1 MAAKVLVTGASGFVA
16 QHLIL
21 QLLAKGYSVRGT
33 VRSMKRADE
42 VRSVLAQHDPRAKD
56 IEIVEADLS
65 SDAGWAEAAKGCEF
79 VQHVASP
86 FPAVHPKDENE
97 LIRPARDGALRVLKA
112 AKAAGARRVVM
123 TSSMAAI
130 AYGHGDNRAE
140 VSDETMWSN
149 PEGPD
154 NTPYTRSKTIAEHA
168 AWDYVNGLS
177 HGAEG
182 KGLELAVINPTGIL
196 GPALSKDVS
205 TSLEIPIRLLN
216 GKTPGLPRLG
226 FSFVDVR
233 DVAACHVAAMEIP
246 AAAGERFLAT
256 EGFMWFS
263 EAAAVLRE
271 AYPAYDA
278 KIPRRN
284 VPDWLLK
291 VMAVFQPIYKQTVTE
306 LGRTRKAS
314 NAKASRILGIKFRT
328 AKESLLA
335 SAESLIKLKVV

>member
-1 MAAKVLVTGASGFVA
+1 MARVLVTGASGFVA

-21 QLLAKGYSVRGT
+21 QLLAKGYGVRGT
-33 VRSMKRADE
+33 LRSMKRADE
-42 VRSVLAQHDPRAKD
+42 VRTVLAQHNPAARD
-56 IEIVEADLS
+56 IEFVEADLG
-65 SDAGWAEAAKGCEF
+65 SDAGWTEAVKGCEF

-112 AKAAGARRVVM
+112 AKAAGVKRVVM

-130 AYGHGDNRAE
+130 AYGHGDKRAE

-149 PEGPD
+149 PDGPD
-154 NTPYTRSKTIAEHA
+154 NTPYTKSKTIAERA
-168 AWDYVNGLS
+168 AWDYMNG
-177 HGAEG
+177 EG

-205 TSLEIPIRLLN
+205 TSLEIPIRLMN

-233 DVAACHVAAMEIP
+233 DVAECHVRAMEMP
-246 AAAGERFLAT
+246 EAAGERFLAT

-263 EAAAVLRE
+263 EAADVLRKE
-271 AYPAYDA
+271 FPAYDK
-278 KIPRRN
+278 KIPTRN

-291 VMAVFQPIYKQTVTE
+291 VMAIFQPIYKQTVTE
-306 LGRTRKAS
+306 LGRTRSAS
-314 NAKASRILGIKFRT
+314 NAKATRVLGVKFRT
-328 AKESLLA
+328 AKEALIS
-335 SAESLIKLKVV
+335 SAQSLIDLKVV

>member
-1 MAAKVLVTGASGFVA
+1 MARVLVTGASGFVA

-33 VRSMKRADE
+33 LRSMKRADE
-42 VRSVLAQHDPRAKD
+42 VRAVLAQHDPRAKD
-56 IEIVEADLS
+56 IELVEADLGA
-65 SDAGWAEAAKGCEF
+65 DAGWTEAVKGCEF

-86 FPAVHPKDENE
+86 FPAVHPKDEME
-97 LIRPARDGALRVLKA
+97 LIRPARDGALRVLRA
-112 AKAAGARRVVM
+112 AKAAGVKRVVM

-130 AYGHGDNRAE
+130 AYGHCDKRAE

-149 PEGPD
+149 PDGPD
-154 NTPYTRSKTIAEHA
+154 NTPYTKSKTIAERA
-168 AWDYVNGLS
+168 AWDYVAGKS
-177 HGAEG
+177 HGGEG

-205 TSLEIPIRLLN
+205 TSLEIPIRLMN

-233 DVAACHVAAMEIP
+233 DVAECHVKAMEIP
-246 AAAGERFLAT
+246 AAAGERFIAS
-256 EGFMWFS
+256 EDFVWFS
-263 EAAAVLRE
+263 EAAAMVRE
-271 AYPAYDA
+271 AFPAYDA
-278 KIPRRN
+278 KIPKRN

-306 LGRTRKAS
+306 LGRTRRANNTKAT
-314 NAKASRILGIKFRT
+314 RVLGVKFRT
-328 AKESLLA
+328 AKEALLS
-335 SAESLIKLKVV
+335 SAQSLIDLKVV

>member
-1 MAAKVLVTGASGFVA
+1 MARVLVTGASGFVA

-21 QLLAKGYSVRGT
+21 QLLAKGYGVRGT
-33 VRSMKRADE
+33 LRSMKRADE
-42 VRSVLAQHDPRAKD
+42 VRGVLAQHNPAARD
-56 IEIVEADLS
+56 IEFVEADLG
-65 SDAGWAEAAKGCEF
+65 SDAGWTEAAKGCEF

-112 AKAAGARRVVM
+112 AKAAGVKRVVM

-130 AYGHGDNRAE
+130 AYGHGDKRAD

-149 PEGPD
+149 PDGPD
-154 NTPYTRSKTIAEHA
+154 NTPYTKSKAIAERA
-168 AWDYVNGLS
+168 AWDYVNG
-177 HGAEG
+177 EG

-205 TSLEIPIRLLN
+205 TSLEIPIRLMN

-233 DVAACHVAAMEIP
+233 DVAECHVRAMEMP
-246 AAAGERFLAT
+246 EAAGERFLAT
-256 EGFMWFS
+256 EGFLWFS
-263 EAAAVLRE
+263 DCAAIARE
-271 AYPAYDA
+271 AFPAYDA
-278 KIPRRN
+278 KIPKRS

-314 NAKASRILGIKFRT
+314 NAKATRVLGVKFRT
-328 AKESLLA
+328 AKEALTS
-335 SAESLIKLKVV
+335 SIQSLIDLKVV